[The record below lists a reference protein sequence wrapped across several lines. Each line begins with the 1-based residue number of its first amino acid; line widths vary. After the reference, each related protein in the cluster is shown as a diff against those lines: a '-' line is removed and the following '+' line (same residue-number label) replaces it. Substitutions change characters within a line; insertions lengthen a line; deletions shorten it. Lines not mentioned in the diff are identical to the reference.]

1 MDWMD
6 YGFYKETFG
15 GSLSESEFS
24 RVYPKAAAFLNAA
37 TQGRIKNPDTNILFA
52 LSELC
57 DLFHKDSEH
66 AGVSS
71 ESSDGYSVHYRW
83 SNTEKNAWEI
93 VKIYLEST
101 GMLYGGHYEN
111 NA

>member
-6 YGFYKETFG
+6 YGFYKDTFG

-24 RVYPKAAAFLNAA
+24 RVFPKAAAFLNAA
-37 TQGRIKNPDTNILFA
+37 TMGRIKEPDTNICFA

-57 DLFHKDSEH
+57 DVFYKDTERV
-66 AGVSS
+66 GITS

-83 SNTEKNAWEI
+83 TNLEKNAWEI
-93 VKIYLEST
+93 IKIYLEPT
-101 GMLYGGHYEN
+101 GLLYGGRYEKN
-111 NA
+111 T